1 MTRPAIRPAVAQDV
15 PALLTLVRE
24 LAAFEKE
31 PDAVTVTEA
40 EMRAAG
46 FGEDPVWFGWVAE
59 EAGHVIGMA
68 ICYPRY
74 STWRGKVLFLE
85 DLYVKEDARGRRI
98 GEQLFSACLAY
109 AETHAYRGMR
119 WQVLSWNEGA
129 IRFYQRLGATFD
141 TGWWNADMRVA

>member
-1 MTRPAIRPAVAQDV
+1 MIRQASAEDV
-15 PALLTLVRE
+15 PALLMLVRE
-24 LAAFEKE
+24 LAHFEKE
-31 PDAVTVTEA
+31 PDAVTVTEE
-40 EMRAAG
+40 EMHAAG
-46 FGEDPVWFGWVAE
+46 FGEEPVWFGWVAE
-59 EAGHVIGMA
+59 EAGELVGMA

-98 GEQLFSACLAY
+98 GEQLFSACL
-109 AETHAYRGMR
+109 EHAKTGGYRGMR

-141 TGWWNADMRVA
+141 TGWWNAEIR